1 MDTCRIYNTKIRAFH
16 MPRGYY
22 LACPINAG
30 FSLGTEVEKELNV
43 RYDMKKK
50 LQKFYADYE
59 FTGGDCLPVDD
70 VFNLVIKDKYRHPT
84 NEKIIR
90 DALETMKTF
99 VKELLITH
107 IAIPRFEYGKNM
119 SWETI
124 NGIIEDIFADTDITI
139 FICEL

>member
-1 MDTCRIYNTKIRAFH
+1 MNACRIYNTRAKLFH
-16 MPRGYY
+16 MPRGCY

-30 FSLGTEVEKELNV
+30 FSLGTEIEKELNV

-59 FTGGDCLPVDD
+59 FNGGDCLPIDD
-70 VFNLVIKDKYRHPT
+70 VFNLVIKDKYRHST

-99 VKELLITH
+99 TQELLITG
-107 IAIPRFEYGKNM
+107 IALPKFDGGKNM
-119 SWETI
+119 PWETI
-124 NGIIEDIFADTDITI
+124 RGIIEKVFKDIDVII
-139 FICEL
+139 FICGL